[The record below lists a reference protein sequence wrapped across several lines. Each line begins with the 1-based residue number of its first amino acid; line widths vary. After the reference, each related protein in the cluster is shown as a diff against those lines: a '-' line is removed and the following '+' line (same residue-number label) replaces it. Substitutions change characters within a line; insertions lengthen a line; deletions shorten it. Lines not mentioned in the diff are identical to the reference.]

1 MLLYKDFISY
11 FPDYPLSN
19 NNDHLCNKHSFRL
32 QTNALKKRA
41 NLFWKPLYLKNM
53 TLVFGSM
60 MNDAMIIFIVV
71 ITIKPNQTPNSQHVF
86 RLLL

>member
-1 MLLYKDFISY
+1 MIMITYVTEHRFT
-11 FPDYPLSN
+11 
-19 NNDHLCNKHSFRL
+19 L
-32 QTNALKKRA
+32 QTYALKKRA